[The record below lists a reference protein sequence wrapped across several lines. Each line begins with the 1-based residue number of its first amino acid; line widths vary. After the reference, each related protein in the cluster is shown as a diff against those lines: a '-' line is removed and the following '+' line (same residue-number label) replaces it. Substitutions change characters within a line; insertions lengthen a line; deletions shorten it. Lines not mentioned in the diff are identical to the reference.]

1 MRVGLEW
8 TYAIYPLSRKMT
20 WFTQREKKI
29 SLVYQNPASADSDFD
44 KKQKSLKRF
53 CLQRETHVQSAIIN
67 WVGRKHASYWSIFLD
82 SIDKLHWCSFNCR
95 YLPCICSVDILDD
108 SFVLC
113 LCSFVCSPH
122 YMLSNH
128 FLHINQGTALDIL
141 PLFYHES
148 YQYPKKLIN
157 LFFLFKSSIAH
168 TWRKKLVVF

>member
-1 MRVGLEW
+1 M
-8 TYAIYPLSRKMT
+8 
-20 WFTQREKKI
+20 
-29 SLVYQNPASADSDFD
+29 
-44 KKQKSLKRF
+44 
-53 CLQRETHVQSAIIN
+53 QRETHVQSAIIN

-168 TWRKKLVVF
+168 TWRKKLVVFFWSHADLHFFLLAYITSEQFFPSTLQILLTDYRWVY